1 MRRSIGSY
9 RRHGAIL
16 IGDQVYKN
24 VGGVPLGNVVISVI
38 SGVATF
44 VWLIVF
50 DAPYRLLLAIF
61 LALLD
66 LIPFE
71 SIVAGVLVAVV
82 ALTVSV
88 QASLAPLGF

>member
-1 MRRSIGSY
+1 VRRSIGSY

-44 VWLIVF
+44 VWLIV
-50 DAPYRLLLAIF
+50 DAPYRLSLAIF
-61 LALLD
+61 VALLD

-71 SIVAGVLVAVV
+71 STVAGVLVAVV
-82 ALTVSV
+82 ALTVSI
-88 QASLAPLGF
+88 QESLAPLGF

>member
-24 VGGVPLGNVVISVI
+24 VGVYLGQRGHFGDH
-38 SGVATF
+38 GVATF
-44 VWLIVF
+44 VWLIV

-61 LALLD
+61 VALLD

-71 SIVAGVLVAVV
+71 STVAGVLVAVV
-82 ALTVSV
+82 ALTVSSK
-88 QASLAPLGF
+88 ASLAPLGF